1 MLVIGDIRS
10 CRVVHMQC
18 SSSSTYDVADVSSDL
33 IELSKC
39 LCILDLSHLDTC
51 QPRSLVRTWNPVDT
65 LFNLCAHYIAEH

>member
-1 MLVIGDIRS
+1 
-10 CRVVHMQC
+10 MQC
-18 SSSSTYDVADVSSDL
+18 SSTYDVADVSSDL